1 MPAFHYL
8 DHQLQCESVPLAKLA
23 TEFGT
28 PLYVY
33 SATRIRENYRRIAS
47 AFAPLKPR
55 LCYAVKANGNLSIL
69 KLLKDEGAG
78 FDIVSGG
85 ELFRALQVGADPA
98 HIVFAGVG
106 KTEAEIEYALRSKVG
121 WINVES
127 IGELH
132 RLSAVAVRLGVEA
145 TVAVR
150 LRPAVEA
157 DTHPHIATGSA
168 ASKFGVPVNQA
179 LEMVQAR
186 LPQVKIRG
194 AHSHIGSQLGSPEAT
209 LQALEVM
216 LAFVAEANSV
226 GVGGQIDT
234 LDIGGGFPV
243 AYHADDVS
251 PSVASIE
258 AFAAPIVSRLESF
271 TGQIHIEP
279 GRSVVADSAV
289 LVSEVQYEKIDS
301 NGQRIIIVD
310 AGMQTLIRPALYQA
324 HHRVWPVR
332 AADVGVDTQVNPYAD
347 VAGPICE
354 SADFLARD
362 RWLPTMSAGDL
373 IAVLDAGA
381 YGFAMASNYNSQPL
395 PAEVLVEGDSYR
407 LIRKR
412 QTNAEMVANELGFLP
427 PAGLS

>member
-33 SATRIRENYRRIAS
+33 SATRIRENYRRIAR
-47 AFAPLKPR
+47 AFASLKLR
-55 LCYAVKANGNLSIL
+55 LCYAVKANANLSIL

-106 KTEAEIEYALRSKVG
+106 KTEAEIEVALRSKVG

-127 IGELH
+127 MGELH
-132 RLSAVAVRLGVEA
+132 RLSAVAARLGVEA
-145 TVAVR
+145 TVAIR
-150 LRPAVEA
+150 LRPEVEA

-168 ASKFGVPVNQA
+168 ASKFGVPVAQA
-179 LEMVQAR
+179 LAMMKAH
-186 LPQVKIRG
+186 LPNTKIRG

-209 LQALEVM
+209 RQALEVM

-243 AYHADDVS
+243 AYHADDA
-251 PSVASIE
+251 PPSIE

-332 AADVGVDTQVNPYAD
+332 AATATATAD

-412 QTNAEMVANELGFLP
+412 QTNAEMVANELDFLLT
-427 PAGLS
+427 PAP